1 MLAASYTVPATPA
14 PGSDS
19 DSDSDS
25 DLILKWVLQTQ
36 SQRYSNW
43 FFSWKLTSLSIGIFI
58 DME

>member
-19 DSDSDS
+19 DSDSDW
-25 DLILKWVLQTQ
+25 ILKWVLQRL

-58 DME
+58 DTE